1 MIIGAFVGLF
11 AGSLIFAVMDGF
23 GFGTDIAGLAIISSL
38 LFFIWLGSK
47 TGNYIGDKIED
58 RKVTHSK
65 PLGGKRVALQYIN
78 SSGNHRSAYV
88 DSASAF
94 RNHNKVKV
102 NLWNSGGKMELAF
115 DRIKN
120 PEVLG
125 LSKNPGNK
133 DEVVSRDCPNCPN
146 GNVRPWQGEMRC
158 WNCGHVIQDHKTA
171 QLLGHSAVPETENQ
185 YAVKVWYSN
194 SRGEKKP
201 VWLDPRY
208 VQVNGSQV
216 IVEFARQ
223 TGSITLNLEHIINP
237 EVLGLDTEKAE
248 EDEPPI
254 LHPKVP
260 EIGDPSGPALRY
272 RRRDGTPG
280 VIYFVEDSVEIIGN
294 RVNLSPKGRTERY
307 AIALDQVLNPEVLE
321 PAAPDVPEGE
331 LPPMLEPQEIYV
343 GDVTG
348 KELRY
353 SRQDGSTGTIYFDPD
368 TVEKVDNALYLRPR
382 VVLSPQGRPERY
394 SIALEKVHNP
404 EVLFEVPELP
414 PLLMPEPEP
423 EPEPEPAQF
432 QPGTRVVIDE
442 VPLDSYEAVQVMR
455 RLKPEL
461 GPFEILEVLKHEPA
475 TLLQGY
481 GEERALS
488 IGEELEATGCTVH
501 LQTVDVPAS

>member
-1 MIIGAFVGLF
+1 MKQGCSCLFMIIGAFIGLF
-11 AGSLIFAVMDGF
+11 AGSLILSILDGL
-23 GFGTDIAGLAIISSL
+23 GFGTNIVGLSIIASL
-38 LFFIWLGSK
+38 VFFTWLGLK
-47 TGNYIGDKIED
+47 TGNYIGDKIEN

-65 PLGGKRVALQYIN
+65 QLGGKRVALQYIN

-102 NLWNSGGKMELAF
+102 NLWNSSSKMELVF

-125 LSKNPGNK
+125 LSENPQNK

-158 WNCGHVIQDHKTA
+158 WNCGHVIQD
-171 QLLGHSAVPETENQ
+171 QEEMERLG
-185 YAVKVWYSN
+185 
-194 SRGEKKP
+194 
-201 VWLDPRY
+201 
-208 VQVNGSQV
+208 
-216 IVEFARQ
+216 VE
-223 TGSITLNLEHIINP
+223 
-237 EVLGLDTEKAE
+237 V
-248 EDEPPI
+248 EPPV
-254 LHPKVP
+254 LHPKSDML
-260 EIGDPSGPALRY
+260 GDPSGPALRY
-272 RRRDGTPG
+272 RRRDGTSG
-280 VIYFVEDSVEIIGN
+280 VIYFAKDSVEIIGN
-294 RVNLSPKGRTERY
+294 RVNLSPQGGFERY
-307 AIALDQVLNPEVLE
+307 AIALDQVHNPEVLE
-321 PAAPDVPEGE
+321 PAAPDVPEGK
-331 LPPMLEPQEIYV
+331 LPPMFEPQEIYV

-368 TVEKVDNALYLRPR
+368 TVEKVDNALSLRPR

-404 EVLFEVPELP
+404 EVLFEVSELP